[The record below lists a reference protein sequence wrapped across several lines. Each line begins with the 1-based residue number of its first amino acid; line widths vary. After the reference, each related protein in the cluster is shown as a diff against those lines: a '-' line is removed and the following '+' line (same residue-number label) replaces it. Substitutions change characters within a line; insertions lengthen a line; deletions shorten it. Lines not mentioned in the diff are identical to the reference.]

1 MKLSTGTGRSTRGAG
16 AVPDVLYTPAGIAFV
31 PSHGLCVVS
40 RREALR
46 RTTLSRTLWFELG
59 RRILRPAEVHFGC
72 RVRGVV
78 EHHLDTW
85 LLSRLALRSS
95 MCSLCDS
102 VVFPLWVPPAVEADA
117 TGAPRGICM
126 LRLSEVLARV
136 PLSSNELYRRMHA
149 GLFPWPAPLSE
160 GARRWALHEVDAWIH
175 DHMLASLHSD
185 RERVRS
191 AGPRLPV

>member
-1 MKLSTGTGRSTRGAG
+1 M
-16 AVPDVLYTPAGIAFV
+16 PDVLCTPAGIAFA
-31 PSHGLCVVS
+31 PSRGLCIV
-40 RREALR
+40 RRCEALR

-59 RRILRPAEVHFGC
+59 RRGLRPAEVYFGR

-95 MCSLCDS
+95 MCSLCDP
-102 VVFPLWVPPAVEADA
+102 VVFPVWVPPAVEADA
-117 TGAPRGICM
+117 TGAPRGIWM

-136 PLSSNELYRRMHA
+136 PLSCNELYRRMNA
-149 GLFPWPAPLSE
+149 RLVPWPAPLSE

-175 DHMLASLHSD
+175 DYMLASLHRD